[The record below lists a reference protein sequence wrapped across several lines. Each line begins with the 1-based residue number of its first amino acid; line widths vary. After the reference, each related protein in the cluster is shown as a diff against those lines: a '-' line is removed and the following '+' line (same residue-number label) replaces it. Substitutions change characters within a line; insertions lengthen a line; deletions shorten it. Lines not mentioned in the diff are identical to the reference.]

1 MIFNRCFILAIITI
15 LLSGCMTY
23 HLADKISQKESTVTK
38 ERDTIYGIGAVAGNT
53 KTPAQLIL
61 IGNNY
66 NYSLA
71 GNADIIDG
79 VLLNPNMMADFR
91 ERCFTISL
99 PPGETSSESS
109 QAFSLQEPAVIR
121 YFTNAEC
128 MTDTNKDILQRH
140 GFKLSGEQWIYSIQ
154 QQRGVFDMAENTT
167 ARITFF
173 PVSMTFTRKGSSFSA
188 LRFLY
193 PLTIIADVATS
204 PLQLI
209 GYLFIG
215 PAIPNMR
222 Y

>member
-1 MIFNRCFILAIITI
+1 MLFNKRYILAIVTV
-15 LLSGCMTY
+15 LLSGCMTH
-23 HLADKISQKESTVTK
+23 HLTDKISQQESK
-38 ERDTIYGIGAVAGNT
+38 IAKGRDEIYGIGAVAGNN

-66 NYSLA
+66 KYYLA
-71 GNADIIDG
+71 ENADIIDG
-79 VLLNPNMMADFR
+79 VVLNPEMVADFR

-99 PPGETSSESS
+99 PTGEVLSDRNKTFTLE
-109 QAFSLQEPAVIR
+109 EPAVIR

-128 MTDTNKDILQRH
+128 ITDTNKDILRRH
-140 GFKLSGEQWIYSIQ
+140 GFKFSGEQWIYSLR
-154 QQRGVFDMAENTT
+154 QQRGVFDIADNTT

-173 PVSMTFTRKGSSFSA
+173 PVSMTLTQKGSSFSA

-209 GYLFIG
+209 GYMFIG